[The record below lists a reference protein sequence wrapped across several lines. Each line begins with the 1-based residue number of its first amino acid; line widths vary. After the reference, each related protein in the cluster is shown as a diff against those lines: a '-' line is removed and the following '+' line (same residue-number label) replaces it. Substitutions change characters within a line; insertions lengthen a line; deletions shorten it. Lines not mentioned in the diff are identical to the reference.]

1 MLTNF
6 KSIMRAT
13 CIAVMAAAAS
23 GVASAE
29 EYGDGGD
36 LSAAIEKLSGL
47 TVNVDCDRGVSL
59 NRVLKKLDWSQS
71 ATVRVKGTCREYI
84 EIVNMSNLTLQGL
97 PGATLHRPD
106 AEPVPPAFGEVGVV
120 TIIGS
125 SGITLKDLRVVAPN
139 TGAGIQPTG
148 IAIGHGSSDVRLHNL
163 VVEEGASGVLVYSG
177 SQVYAQAITVRN
189 AGWAAFGIYDG
200 SSVHIEGDS
209 LLEST
214 ITTFRSGIHVAN
226 SVLNL
231 SGTVIRNMQYGIW
244 ASTSAIVGIHNVRNV
259 PGSEVVIEN
268 DPGVFNLQGLRLT
281 AGSMATLDARL
292 RIINPGDGV
301 RVEGNSTLTAG
312 NNLEITGSQGHGL
325 YVVND
330 SHATLLRSSFSGTGS
345 SITGSGRNGIV
356 VVNNSTVEL
365 GPIVLSGNA
374 VTDIFCDSR
383 SLITSGFFAQGVVQC
398 ENLVLGETEAIP

>member
-1 MLTNF
+1 
-6 KSIMRAT
+6 
-13 CIAVMAAAAS
+13 MAAGTV
-23 GVASAE
+23 GVAHADSDTLEAGTE
-29 EYGDGGD
+29 RPGF
-36 LSAAIEKLSGL
+36 
-47 TVNVDCDRGVSL
+47 TVNVDCDRGGSV
-59 NRVLKKLDWSQS
+59 NRALKKLDRRQS
-71 ATVRVKGTCREYI
+71 ATIQVKGTCREYI
-84 EIVNMSNLTLQGL
+84 EIVNLSNLTLQGL
-97 PGATLHRPD
+97 PDATLQRPD
-106 AEPVPPAFGEVGVV
+106 AAPVPPAFGEVGVV

-139 TGAGIQPTG
+139 TGAGIQPMG
-148 IAIGHGSSDVRLHNL
+148 IAIGHASSDVRLQNL

-177 SQVYAQAITVRN
+177 SQVYAQAVTVRN

-200 SSVHIEGDS
+200 SVVHIEGNS

-214 ITTFRSGIHVAN
+214 ITTFRSGIHVSN
-226 SVLNL
+226 SVVNL
-231 SGTVIRNMQYGIW
+231 SGTAIRNMQYGIW
-244 ASTSAIVGIHNVRNV
+244 AAASAVVGIHNVRNV

-281 AGSMATLDARL
+281 AGSMAALDARL
-292 RIINPGDGV
+292 RIVNPGDGV

-325 YVVND
+325 YVIND
-330 SHATLLRSSFSGTGS
+330 SHATLLRSSMPGSGSS

-365 GPIVLSGNA
+365 GPLEFSGNA

-398 ENLVLGETEAIP
+398 ENLVPGETEAIP

>member
-1 MLTNF
+1 MHINLT
-6 KSIMRAT
+6 SIMRAIF
-13 CIAVMAAAAS
+13 IAVIAVTGTV
-23 GVASAE
+23 GVSYAE
-29 EYGDGGD
+29 QGDDSD
-36 LSAAIEKLSGL
+36 LSAAEGERGFTAK
-47 TVNVDCDRGVSL
+47 VDCDRGQSL
-59 NRVLKKLDWSQS
+59 NRVLKRLDRRRS
-71 ATVRVKGTCREYI
+71 ATIRVKGTCREYI
-84 EIVNMSNLTLQGL
+84 EIIGLDNLTLQGL
-97 PGATLHRPD
+97 PGAILHRPNT
-106 AEPVPPAFGEVGVV
+106 EPVPPAFGEVGVV

-125 SGITLKDLRVVAPN
+125 SGITLKDLQISAPN
-139 TGAGIQPTG
+139 TGDGTLQPTG
-148 IAIGHGSSDVRLHNL
+148 IAIGHGSSDVRLQNL

-177 SQVYAQAITVRN
+177 SQVYAEAITVRN
-189 AGWAAFGIYDG
+189 PGWAAFGIYDG
-200 SSVHIEGDS
+200 SSVHIEGNS

-231 SGTVIRNMQYGIW
+231 SGTVIRNMQFGIW
-244 ASTSAIVGIHNVRNV
+244 AATSAVVSIHNVRNV

-268 DPGVFNLQGLRLT
+268 APGVFNLQGLRIT

-292 RIINPGDGV
+292 RIVNPGDGV

-330 SHATLLRSSFSGTGS
+330 SHATLLRSSIPGTGS